1 MIDPLSAEQLA
12 KDVTLKVQ
20 AEAILAKRRNSN
32 LTAWSVILPAVG
44 MLLILIWAYKQYSAD
59 WQQHTAWTL
68 ALMAFALAA
77 TAIRECIY
85 LRKRLDALIAL
96 HHHAQRNTDL

>member
-32 LTAWSVILPAVG
+32 PTVLTVMLPTLV
-44 MLLILIWAYKQYSAD
+44 MLLILMWTYKQYSAD

-68 ALMAFALAA
+68 ALMGFVLAA
-77 TAIRECIY
+77 TAIQECIY
-85 LRKRLDALIAL
+85 LRKRLDALITL
-96 HHHAQRNTDL
+96 HNLAQRNTDL